1 MILNNNILF
10 SIVIPVYNVE
20 QYLEVC
26 VNSILSQ
33 KYSYFEIILV
43 DDGSTDNSPQICDAL
58 GSSNDKI
65 VVVHKAN
72 GGASEARKIG
82 IERARGK
89 YIICVDADDWLDQ
102 GILSDAEAIINNN
115 YPDVLVYGLKRE
127 DVNGNWK
134 NEILYRTGLY
144 KKR

>member
-102 GILSDAEAIINNN
+102 GILSDAEAIINKY
-115 YPDVLVYGLKRE
+115 YPDVLV
-127 DVNGNWK
+127 
-134 NEILYRTGLY
+134 
-144 KKR
+144 